1 MELLNDLLLDD
12 DFTVSAQGDFALVE
26 GVANVRQALLHRL
39 LTTPGTVVHRP
50 EYGVGIQDYLNSPL
64 SFDTK
69 RKMAVAIQGQFL
81 NDSRVA
87 EVKTIQIQDS
97 PENPSSVTLLA
108 SVLIDGSGDAILQF
122 DIG

>member
-50 EYGVGIQDYLNSPL
+50 EYGVGIQ
-64 SFDTK
+64 
-69 RKMAVAIQGQFL
+69 GQFL